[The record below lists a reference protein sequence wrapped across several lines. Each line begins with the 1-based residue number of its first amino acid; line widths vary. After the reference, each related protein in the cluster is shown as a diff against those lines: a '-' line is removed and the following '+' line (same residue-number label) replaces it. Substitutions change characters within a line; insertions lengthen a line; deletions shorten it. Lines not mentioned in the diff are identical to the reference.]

1 MVSMEEML
9 NLMVQRGGSD
19 LHLSV
24 GSPPKIRIDGKLVDT
39 DHPVLQPEQV
49 KKMVYSVLSGDQI
62 AKFEKNYELD
72 FSFGVTNLGRFRTNA
87 FLQRGT
93 VAAVLRVI
101 PFEVFDFETVGLPIK
116 VCEGI
121 CNLPR
126 GLVLCTGTTGSGKS
140 TTLASMV
147 NHINESNQGH
157 IVTIEDPI
165 EFLHRNKQSL
175 VNQREVGADTHAFE
189 KAMRSVLRQDP
200 DVVLVGEMRDLET
213 IEAAL
218 TLAET
223 GHLTFATLHTSD
235 MVQTIN
241 RIVDVFPAHQQQQI
255 RTMLS
260 FTLQAVVCQQLIPR
274 SHGKGRV
281 LAAEIM
287 LVNPAIRALI
297 RDNKAHQIMSII
309 QTSGAMGMRTMNQ
322 SLFELYRAG
331 QISYED
337 AISHCHDE
345 SDFKRLLE
353 RGAGAAP
360 ATGNAASSP
369 MGGMTGMGTN
379 PNQALYATRR
389 PGAR

>member
-1 MVSMEEML
+1 MPRVLYLGTAKENASMVSMEEL
-9 NLMVQRGGSD
+9 LGLLVQRGGSD

-24 GSPPKIRIDGKLVDT
+24 GSPPKIRIDGRLVDT
-39 DHPVLQPEQV
+39 DYEPLHPEIN
-49 KKMVYSVLSGDQI
+49 KKLIYSVLGPDQV
-62 AKFEKNYELD
+62 AKFEKDLEID
-72 FSFGVTNLGRFRTNA
+72 FSFGVANLGRFRTNA

-101 PFEVFDFETVGLPIK
+101 PFEVFDFQTIGLPPK
-116 VCEGI
+116 VCEWI
-121 CNLPR
+121 CELPR
-126 GLVLCTGTTGSGKS
+126 GLVLCTGATGSGKS
-140 TTLASMV
+140 TTLAALV
-147 NHINESNQGH
+147 NYINEQRQSH

-175 VNQREVGADTHAFE
+175 INQREVGGDTHGFGRAL
-189 KAMRSVLRQDP
+189 KSVLRQDP
-200 DVVLVGEMRDLET
+200 DIVQIGEMRDLET

-235 MVQTIN
+235 VAQTVN

-260 FTLQAVVCQQLIPR
+260 FTLQAVVCQQLVPR
-274 SHGKGRV
+274 ATGKGRA

-287 LVNPAIRALI
+287 VCNPAIRALI

-309 QTSGAMGMRTMNQ
+309 QTGGAVGMRTMNQ

-331 QISYED
+331 TVSYED
-337 AISHCHDE
+337 ALEHSGDPA
-345 SDFKRLLE
+345 DFERLME
-353 RGAGAAP
+353 RSG
-360 ATGNAASSP
+360 SSSS
-369 MGGMTGMGTN
+369 
-379 PNQALYATRR
+379 RR
-389 PGAR
+389 LVSR